1 MGMAD
6 IIKYGI
12 IFMGIAI
19 MLSSFWFHSIKKMTS
34 DLAVVWCLLGLV
46 MVVVGLVPALSAWIN
61 RISGWTG
68 LALFGVGAAC
78 LWGAFQICLLIS
90 RLLTQNQE
98 LAMQVSLLL
107 EENRRILAKL
117 EEREEESGL
126 ASAKKNREEGLDLD
140 DEKDIACH

>member
-46 MVVVGLVPALSAWIN
+46 MVVVGLVPALSA
-61 RISGWTG
+61 GWTG
-68 LALFGVGAAC
+68 LALFGVGSAC